1 MRRACRRRNQR
12 KYGKLIQDNKR
23 RNNPHDNGFTIC
35 HIKDYWTE
43 QVRVISEL
51 IGPFHTTYHSPDK
64 QLRVMMVEEGDNEV
78 MDEKLLVVE
87 MEER

>member
-23 RNNPHDNGFTIC
+23 RNPHDNGFIIC

-78 MDEKLLVVE
+78 MDDKLLVVE